1 MSVKPR
7 ARMLV
12 YSAVMLYVDEW
23 MDDVYRATVLMLARE
38 LPESM
43 TALTLTRTMIDS
55 FINILK
61 GERIK
66 ANELVSFLEYVRDTI
81 HEVVPPTV
89 DKLTV
94 YLESLR
100 PMLYISE
107 ADMNIADIVIGYIQ
121 SLADKINVVGDVMS
135 AEDVAGAVKMIANSL
150 GSLIKTFAR
159 NYRNA
164 MRFAVMREVAERLRG
179 E

>member
-1 MSVKPR
+1 MSVHPR

-12 YSAVMLYVDEW
+12 YSAVLLHVDEW
-23 MDDVYRATVLMLARE
+23 MDDVYRATILMLARE

-43 TALTLTRTMIDS
+43 SALTLTRTMIDS

-66 ANELVSFLEYVRDTI
+66 ANELISFLEYVRDTI
-81 HEVVPPTV
+81 HEVVPPTPDV
-89 DKLTV
+89 LTK
-94 YLESLR
+94 YLDDLR
-100 PMLYISE
+100 PMLYIAE
-107 ADMNIADIVIGYIQ
+107 ADMNVADIVIGYIQ

-135 AEDVAGAVKMIANSL
+135 AEDVAGAVRMIADSL
-150 GSLIKTFAR
+150 GNLIKTFVR

-164 MRFAVMREVAERLRG
+164 MRFAVMREIAERLRG